1 MSHDED
7 MAVERDTE
15 WSWIEWYQ
23 SYEYRGLVKWLWEL
37 PGYNAIINII
47 KAWW

>member
-1 MSHDED
+1 MRHDED

-15 WSWIEWYQ
+15 WYQ
-23 SYEYRGLVKWLWEL
+23 SYERRGLVKWLWEL